1 MTENLIPALIAL
13 AGVLIS
19 VFSSLFIS
27 IRQARIE
34 TKKLRDEYLHRYAG
48 KLFEKRLEEY
58 PKIIEALVVFFHKV
72 NIGIIKGDD
81 LSKLLTSLLEW
92 DACNSTF
99 LSAESQH
106 TMHNSY
112 HLLAEIVNYPN
123 EQLSNLVADKASMKQ
138 LRNRIFELYLAL
150 KNDLGIYS
158 FKSPAEITEFIPP
171 GSVKEL
177 SMLTSDQQKL
187 AKNKP

>member
-1 MTENLIPALIAL
+1 
-13 AGVLIS
+13 
-19 VFSSLFIS
+19 
-27 IRQARIE
+27 
-34 TKKLRDEYLHRYAG
+34 
-48 KLFEKRLEEY
+48 
-58 PKIIEALVVFFHKV
+58 
-72 NIGIIKGDD
+72 
-81 LSKLLTSLLEW
+81 
-92 DACNSTF
+92 
-99 LSAESQH
+99 
-106 TMHNSY
+106 MHNSY
-112 HLLAEIVNYPN
+112 HLLFEITNYAD
-123 EQLSNLVADKASMKQ
+123 EQLSNLVTDKASMKQ